1 VTISIVKYNQT
12 TVWRQHHDQYP
23 PTVREI
29 GAGVGLSSSSTVH
42 IVLFNCVG

>member
-1 VTISIVKYNQT
+1 MHPS
-12 TVWRQHHDQYP
+12 RQAILDFIKNYSHQYP

-42 IVLFNCVG
+42 GHLNTLVK